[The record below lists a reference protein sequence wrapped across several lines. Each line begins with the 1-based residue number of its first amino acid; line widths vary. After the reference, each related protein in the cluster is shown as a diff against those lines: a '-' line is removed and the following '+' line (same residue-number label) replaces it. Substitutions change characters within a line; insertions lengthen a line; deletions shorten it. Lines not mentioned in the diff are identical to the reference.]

1 MAEYKF
7 DGHTL
12 WNRSGHKVATTDG
25 KSVWDANGHKIGT
38 FDGED
43 IWDANGHK
51 MGTFDG
57 EKIYSSGT
65 RIGTIADVRRA
76 IEGIGG
82 LSLTALWVLV
92 VR

>member
-38 FDGED
+38 FDGE
-43 IWDANGHK
+43 
-51 MGTFDG
+51 
-57 EKIYSSGT
+57 KIYASGT
-65 RIGTIADVRRA
+65 RIGTIADVRQA

-82 LSLTALWVLV
+82 LSLAALWVLV